1 MDFFQGSLPPNFIS
15 FCLENQNVDE
25 PQDQTNTTIGNPTGS
40 SQSSVPVPVSNF
52 TPASAISPPPFPPTR
67 ISFNLAQQMAANSP
81 FSTDSNVDVTAY
93 ANEVVQRM
101 EEAQGLTETE
111 SPNPV
116 RDETVTAQGQGAQ
129 EMNQPPELVRAST
142 PISLDQS
149 AARIVNLSQLESTL
163 TVAPRSQA
171 DLLELQLA
179 TDMSHEMS
187 GVSILQSEGEA
198 SSSVNEPPQLPGG
211 VLQPKVSG
219 DYSDANQTGEKVSQS
234 DCPLLYATLPF
245 CSRSGSEGGDESG
258 SDAHDPGQPGT
269 SGSASQPHEETT
281 RALAGRSR
289 AALKHYFE
297 TEDPYTFP
305 VGQRVV
311 AFTEPQVYHLLRD
324 LTDEAINMTCSTME
338 KMVVGAVKG
347 SPATVPSR
355 TRKFQIRTRAPTVG
369 FSSEEPRTE

>member
-67 ISFNLAQQMAANSP
+67 DSFNLAQQMAANSP

-142 PISLDQS
+142 RISLDQS
-149 AARIVNLSQLESTL
+149 AARIVSLSQLESTL

-187 GVSILQSEGEA
+187 GVSFLQSEGEA
-198 SSSVNEPPQLPGG
+198 SSSVNESHNFQEEYYNPRSRETTVMQTKQGKESVSLIVLSIMQLCLCVQG
-211 VLQPKVSG
+211 QAPKEVM
-219 DYSDANQTGEKVSQS
+219 N
-234 DCPLLYATLPF
+234 
-245 CSRSGSEGGDESG
+245 
-258 SDAHDPGQPGT
+258 PGQRPMI
-269 SGSASQPHEETT
+269 
-281 RALAGRSR
+281 RANPELLDQLHNLMRKLREPWQG
-289 AALKHYFE
+289 E
-297 TEDPYTFP
+297 
-305 VGQRVV
+305 VGQ
-311 AFTEPQVYHLLRD
+311 P
-324 LTDEAINMTCSTME
+324 
-338 KMVVGAVKG
+338 
-347 SPATVPSR
+347 
-355 TRKFQIRTRAPTVG
+355 
-369 FSSEEPRTE
+369 